1 MSDPKDHKP
10 ADQGKADAKAEFSDA
25 TLDAAQ
31 KAGLALGDFL
41 NARKRDTA
49 RPAVTARD
57 QKIATSAYE
66 AEIAV
71 EIAAANIKRFL
82 ELQNRELASLI
93 MRAATL
99 GDKK

>member
-1 MSDPKDHKP
+1 MSDQKSDKP
-10 ADQGKADAKAEFSDA
+10 ADQVTAGAKAEFSDA

-41 NARKRDTA
+41 NARKRDESRA
-49 RPAVTARD
+49 AVTARD
-57 QKIATSAYE
+57 QKVATSVYE

-82 ELQNRELASLI
+82 ELQNRELRSLI